1 MLLKILFKLEAIS
14 IEFQAWL
21 RLKQKQQI
29 EKLIEENESE
39 IAELKTQNSYLK
51 GLLKNYAGIWYWDQ
65 TDFLTL

>member
-29 EKLIEENESE
+29 EKLIEENESD

-51 GLLKNYAGIWYWDQ
+51 GLLKNYASI
-65 TDFLTL
+65 

>member
-39 IAELKTQNSYLK
+39 IAELKTQNSYLE
-51 GLLKNYAGIWYWDQ
+51 GLLKNYADI
-65 TDFLTL
+65 

>member
-14 IEFQAWL
+14 IEFQARL

-51 GLLKNYAGIWYWDQ
+51 GLLKNYAGI
-65 TDFLTL
+65 

>member
-39 IAELKTQNSYLK
+39 ITELKTQNSYLK
-51 GLLKNYAGIWYWDQ
+51 GLLKNYAGI
-65 TDFLTL
+65 

>member
-21 RLKQKQQI
+21 RLKQKKQI
-29 EKLIEENESE
+29 EKLIGENESE

-51 GLLKNYAGIWYWDQ
+51 GLLKNYAGI
-65 TDFLTL
+65 

>member
-1 MLLKILFKLEAIS
+1 MLLKVLFKLEAIS

-51 GLLKNYAGIWYWDQ
+51 GLLKNYADI
-65 TDFLTL
+65 

>member
-14 IEFQAWL
+14 IEFQEWL

-51 GLLKNYAGIWYWDQ
+51 GLLKNYAGI
-65 TDFLTL
+65 

>member
-29 EKLIEENESE
+29 EKLIEENESG

-51 GLLKNYAGIWYWDQ
+51 GLLKNYAGI
-65 TDFLTL
+65 

>member
-1 MLLKILFKLEAIS
+1 MILKILFKLEAIS

-29 EKLIEENESE
+29 EKLIEENESD

-51 GLLKNYAGIWYWDQ
+51 GLLKNYAGI
-65 TDFLTL
+65 

>member
-1 MLLKILFKLEAIS
+1 MLLKILFKLKAIS

-51 GLLKNYAGIWYWDQ
+51 GLLKNYAGI
-65 TDFLTL
+65 

>member
-14 IEFQAWL
+14 VEFQAWL

-51 GLLKNYAGIWYWDQ
+51 GLLKNYAGI
-65 TDFLTL
+65 

>member
-29 EKLIEENESE
+29 KKLIEENESE
-39 IAELKTQNSYLK
+39 IVELKTQNSYLK
-51 GLLKNYAGIWYWDQ
+51 GLLKNYAGI
-65 TDFLTL
+65 

>member
-14 IEFQAWL
+14 IEFQAWQ

-39 IAELKTQNSYLK
+39 IVELKTQNSYLK
-51 GLLKNYAGIWYWDQ
+51 GLLKNYAGI
-65 TDFLTL
+65 

>member
-1 MLLKILFKLEAIS
+1 MLLKTLFKLEAIS

-29 EKLIEENESE
+29 EKRIEENESE

-51 GLLKNYAGIWYWDQ
+51 GLLKNYAGI
-65 TDFLTL
+65 

>member
-14 IEFQAWL
+14 IELQAWL

-51 GLLKNYAGIWYWDQ
+51 GLLKNYAGI
-65 TDFLTL
+65 

>member
-1 MLLKILFKLEAIS
+1 MLLKILFKLEVIS

-29 EKLIEENESE
+29 EKLIEENESD

-51 GLLKNYAGIWYWDQ
+51 GLLKNYAGI
-65 TDFLTL
+65 

>member
-1 MLLKILFKLEAIS
+1 MLLKILLKLEAIS

-39 IAELKTQNSYLK
+39 IVELKTQNSYLK
-51 GLLKNYAGIWYWDQ
+51 GLLKNYAGI
-65 TDFLTL
+65 

>member
-39 IAELKTQNSYLK
+39 IVELKTQNSYLK
-51 GLLKNYAGIWYWDQ
+51 GLLKNYACI
-65 TDFLTL
+65 

>member
-1 MLLKILFKLEAIS
+1 MLLKILFKLEAMS

-51 GLLKNYAGIWYWDQ
+51 GLLKNYAGI
-65 TDFLTL
+65 

>member
-1 MLLKILFKLEAIS
+1 MLLKILFKLEAIY

-29 EKLIEENESE
+29 EKLIEENESN

-51 GLLKNYAGIWYWDQ
+51 GLLKNYAGI
-65 TDFLTL
+65 

>member
-29 EKLIEENESE
+29 EKLIEENESNIE
-39 IAELKTQNSYLK
+39 DLKTQNSYLK
-51 GLLKNYAGIWYWDQ
+51 GLLKNYAGI
-65 TDFLTL
+65 

>member
-29 EKLIEENESE
+29 EKLIEENESD
-39 IAELKTQNSYLK
+39 IVELKTQNSYLK
-51 GLLKNYAGIWYWDQ
+51 GLLKNYAGI
-65 TDFLTL
+65 

>member
-29 EKLIEENESE
+29 EKLIEGNESE

-51 GLLKNYAGIWYWDQ
+51 GLLKNYAGI
-65 TDFLTL
+65 

>member
-1 MLLKILFKLEAIS
+1 MLLKILFKLEAIL

-51 GLLKNYAGIWYWDQ
+51 GLLKNYAGI
-65 TDFLTL
+65 

>member
-29 EKLIEENESE
+29 EKLIEENESD
-39 IAELKTQNSYLK
+39 IAGLKTQNSYLK
-51 GLLKNYAGIWYWDQ
+51 GLLKNYAGI
-65 TDFLTL
+65 

>member
-21 RLKQKQQI
+21 RLKQKKQI

-39 IAELKTQNSYLK
+39 IVELKTQNSYLK
-51 GLLKNYAGIWYWDQ
+51 GLLKNYAGI
-65 TDFLTL
+65 

>member
-14 IEFQAWL
+14 IELQAWL

-39 IAELKTQNSYLK
+39 IVELKTQNSYLK
-51 GLLKNYAGIWYWDQ
+51 GLLKNYAGI
-65 TDFLTL
+65 

>member
-1 MLLKILFKLEAIS
+1 MLLKILFKLETIS

-39 IAELKTQNSYLK
+39 IVELKTQNSYLK
-51 GLLKNYAGIWYWDQ
+51 GLLKNYAGI
-65 TDFLTL
+65 

>member
-14 IEFQAWL
+14 IELQAWL

-29 EKLIEENESE
+29 EKRIEENESE

-51 GLLKNYAGIWYWDQ
+51 GLLKNYAGI
-65 TDFLTL
+65 

>member
-1 MLLKILFKLEAIS
+1 MLLKILFKLEAMS

-29 EKLIEENESE
+29 EKLIEENESD

-51 GLLKNYAGIWYWDQ
+51 GLLKNYAGI
-65 TDFLTL
+65 

>member
-29 EKLIEENESE
+29 EKLIEENESD

-51 GLLKNYAGIWYWDQ
+51 GILKNYAGI
-65 TDFLTL
+65 

>member
-51 GLLKNYAGIWYWDQ
+51 GLLKNYAGI
-65 TDFLTL
+65 

>member
-1 MLLKILFKLEAIS
+1 MLLKILFNLEAIS

-51 GLLKNYAGIWYWDQ
+51 GLLKNYAGI
-65 TDFLTL
+65 

>member
-21 RLKQKQQI
+21 RLKQKRQI
-29 EKLIEENESE
+29 EKLIEENESD

-51 GLLKNYAGIWYWDQ
+51 GLLKTYAGI
-65 TDFLTL
+65 

>member
-21 RLKQKQQI
+21 RLKQKRQI

-51 GLLKNYAGIWYWDQ
+51 GLLKNYAGI
-65 TDFLTL
+65 

>member
-29 EKLIEENESE
+29 EKLIEENESD
-39 IAELKTQNSYLK
+39 IAELKKQNSYLK
-51 GLLKNYAGIWYWDQ
+51 GLLKNYAGI
-65 TDFLTL
+65 